1 VQPTPNETFD
11 KSEIETVQRKYCSI
25 KRLNPIGYGQFF
37 AKEGTKSHVYLSFF
51 TLTLS
56 GENIDS
62 VQKCVG
68 VVGV

>member
-1 VQPTPNETFD
+1 MHSAPNEMFD
-11 KSEIETVQRKYCSI
+11 KQEIETVQRKYCST
-25 KRLNPIGYGQFF
+25 KRLNPIGYGAFF
-37 AKEGTKSHVYLSFF
+37 ANEGMKSHVYLSF
-51 TLTLS
+51 LAPALS